1 MKLRINRAWMAC
13 AILTFLLLLG
23 GSSPLSAD
31 TVFSNLSGSFC
42 NCGEIIQGAGE
53 PDGAVSVAVEF
64 TPSGN
69 FTFTEAELGIEG
81 GVSVGS
87 LNVYL
92 ETISSTGT
100 GTVIGQ
106 IGSDIS
112 VPADTQEYITA
123 DSLTAPITLSE
134 GVSYWL
140 VATAA
145 TADPGVFWEGEG
157 TEAVPYD
164 YSLTDSPD
172 GPWSAAGDDTLQ
184 FAIDGTPVTPT
195 PTPEPGTLTEL
206 IPTAIGVLGLG
217 WWTEQRRL
225 KPVSR

>member
-23 GSSPLSAD
+23 GSSPFLSAD
-31 TVFSNLSGSFC
+31 TVFSNLSSLC
-42 NCGEIIQGAGE
+42 NCGTEIEGGTAAGSL
-53 PDGAVSVAVEF
+53 AAEF
-64 TPSGN
+64 TSSGN
-69 FTFTEAELGIEG
+69 FTFTEAELGIKG

-100 GTVIGQ
+100 GTVIEQ
-106 IGSDIS
+106 IGSHIS

-134 GVSYWL
+134 GDSYWL
-140 VATAA
+140 VVTAA
-145 TADPGVFWEGEG
+145 TADTSVFWEGEG

-164 YSLTDSPD
+164 YSHTDGPD
-172 GPWSAAGDDTLQ
+172 GPWTAGVDDTLQ
-184 FAIDGTPVTPT
+184 FAIDGTPVAT
-195 PTPEPGTLTEL
+195 TPEPGTLTEL